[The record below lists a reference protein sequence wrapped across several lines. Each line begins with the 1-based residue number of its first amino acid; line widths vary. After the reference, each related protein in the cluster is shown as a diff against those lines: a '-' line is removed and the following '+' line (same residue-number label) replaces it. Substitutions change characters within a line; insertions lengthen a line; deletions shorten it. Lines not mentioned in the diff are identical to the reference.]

1 MPPTGAHTFQLAERE
16 GFEPPEVLPS
26 TVFKTAAIDRSA
38 ISPGA
43 KLGSTRNPPN
53 IFGQGA
59 AIPDRGRAG
68 TTPAARRIPPHF
80 VTLRKIGG
88 TLKHLKAVNKYF
100 WKYRWRFL
108 LGLLFII
115 LSNYFRILA
124 PQVTGYVVN
133 SVETELKKHTADS
146 AHAAQGA
153 PGAVKTGDNPASTA
167 AAQAPPA
174 GATPAASAPTA
185 DASPAKPAD
194 PRMKTA
200 ARDTANYDILVRKLI
215 RAIDARHPAFDGW
228 KVAICG
234 ITLLV
239 LALISGGFLFLM
251 RQTIIVMSRHIEFDQ
266 KNEIYAHY
274 QQLDVNFY
282 KTHSTGDLMSRMA
295 EDVSRVRMYT
305 GPATMYLANLL
316 VTIGFSLFFMLRKDA
331 LLSLYVLTPLPI
343 LAITI
348 YYVNTIIHKR
358 SEHIQALLSNLT
370 TNAQESYSGI
380 RVIKSFVQEK
390 AMLRFFGHNSEEYRK
405 NAVNLAKVEAIYF
418 PAMGLM
424 IGLSTLLAIMIGG
437 LYVIYGKHNTDIGT
451 ITEFVIYITML
462 TFPVSAIGW
471 VASMVQRASASQ
483 KRLNEFLDTVPA
495 IRNAPEAI
503 KMPLQGNISFQGVD
517 FTYPNTGIHALT
529 DFNLEIRKGEK
540 VVIIGRTGSGK
551 TTIAQLLL
559 RMYDPDKGRILIDN
573 TPLQHLDLQDLR
585 RQISFVPQDVFLFS
599 DTVTGNIQFGLERG
613 DDEKVRLAA
622 RYASVD
628 KEIDGFAE
636 KYQTVVGERGVTLS
650 GGQKQRISIA
660 RGLIKDP
667 EIIVFDDCLS
677 AVDAKTEKEILG
689 NLYQYLQHKTAII
702 ITHRI
707 FSLFDFDRI
716 VVLEEGRI
724 VESGTHQELIARNG
738 YYTYLYEQQQ
748 AENSPA

>member
-1 MPPTGAHTFQLAERE
+1 
-16 GFEPPEVLPS
+16 
-26 TVFKTAAIDRSA
+26 
-38 ISPGA
+38 
-43 KLGSTRNPPN
+43 
-53 IFGQGA
+53 
-59 AIPDRGRAG
+59 
-68 TTPAARRIPPHF
+68 
-80 VTLRKIGG
+80 
-88 TLKHLKAVNKYF
+88 LKHLKAVNKYF
-100 WKYRWRFL
+100 WRYRWRFL
-108 LGLLFII
+108 LGLVFII
-115 LSNYFRILA
+115 LSNYFRILT

-133 SVETELKKHTADS
+133 SVDQELKTTIDAKKP
-146 AHAAQGA
+146 AAAG
-153 PGAVKTGDNPASTA
+153 GAV
-167 AAQAPPA
+167 
-174 GATPAASAPTA
+174 SANT
-185 DASPAKPAD
+185 
-194 PRMKTA
+194 
-200 ARDTANYDILVRKLI
+200 RDTANYDILVRKLI
-215 RAIDARHPAFDGW
+215 RVLDTRHSTFGY
-228 KVAICG
+228 KVLTCG

-239 LALISGGFLFLM
+239 LALISGFFLFLM
-251 RQTIIVMSRHIEFDQ
+251 RQTIIVMSRHIEYDQ
-266 KNEIYAHY
+266 KKEIYDHY
-274 QQLDVNFY
+274 QQLDTNFY

-305 GPATMYLANLL
+305 GPAMMYLANLL
-316 VTIGFSLFFMLRKDA
+316 VTIGFSLFFMLRKNA

-380 RVIKSFVQEK
+380 RVIKSFVQEN
-390 AMLRFFGHNSEEYRK
+390 AMLRFFSHNSEEYRK
-405 NAVNLAKVEAIYF
+405 NAVGLAKVESIYF
-418 PAMGLM
+418 PSMGLM

-437 LYVIYGKHNTDIGT
+437 IYVIYGRHNTDMGT

-483 KRLNEFLDTVPA
+483 KRLNEFLDTEPA
-495 IRNAPEAI
+495 IQSPPAA
-503 KMPLQGNISFQGVD
+503 MTGTLQGTISFQHVD
-517 FTYPNTGIHALT
+517 FTYPNTGIHALK

-559 RMYDPDKGRILIDN
+559 RMYDPDKGKILIDG
-573 TPLQHLDLQDLR
+573 TDLRRYDLQDLR
-585 RQISFVPQDVFLFS
+585 RQISYVPQDVFLFS
-599 DTVTGNIQFGLERG
+599 DTVAGNIQFGLEKA
-613 DDEKVRLAA
+613 DEEKVRLAA

-628 KEIDGFAE
+628 KEIEGFSDRYA
-636 KYQTVVGERGVTLS
+636 TMIGERGVTLS

-667 EIIVFDDCLS
+667 EIIIFDDCLS

-689 NLYQYLQHKTAII
+689 NLYQYLQYKTAVI

-716 VVLEEGRI
+716 VVLEDGKI
-724 VESGTHQELIARNG
+724 VETGTHRELIAING

-748 AENSPA
+748 AENNPA

>member
-1 MPPTGAHTFQLAERE
+1 
-16 GFEPPEVLPS
+16 V
-26 TVFKTAAIDRSA
+26 
-38 ISPGA
+38 
-43 KLGSTRNPPN
+43 
-53 IFGQGA
+53 
-59 AIPDRGRAG
+59 
-68 TTPAARRIPPHF
+68 
-80 VTLRKIGG
+80 
-88 TLKHLKAVNKYF
+88 
-100 WKYRWRFL
+100 
-108 LGLLFII
+108 FII
-115 LSNYFRILA
+115 LSNYFRILT

-133 SVETELKKHTADS
+133 SVDKELQVNIDRN
-146 AHAAQGA
+146 
-153 PGAVKTGDNPASTA
+153 KTGSGSV
-167 AAQAPPA
+167 A
-174 GATPAASAPTA
+174 GTVGVG
-185 DASPAKPAD
+185 KPGGGENA
-194 PRMKTA
+194 MKPGGGENVVKPGGRENALKPGKLVNANT
-200 ARDTANYDILVRKLI
+200 RDTANYDILVRRFI
-215 RAIDARHPAFDGW
+215 RVLDARHSTFGY
-228 KVAICG
+228 KVVVCG

-239 LALISGGFLFLM
+239 LALFSGFFLFLM
-251 RQTIIVMSRHIEFDQ
+251 RQTIIVMSRHIEYDQ
-266 KNEIYAHY
+266 KKEIYDHY
-274 QQLDVNFY
+274 QLLDINFY

-305 GPATMYLANLL
+305 GPAMMYLANLL

-343 LAITI
+343 LAVTI

-380 RVIKSFVQEK
+380 RVIKSFVQEN
-390 AMLRFFGHNSEEYRK
+390 AMLRFFSHNSEEYRK
-405 NAVNLAKVEAIYF
+405 NAVNLAKVESIYF
-418 PAMGLM
+418 PSMGLM
-424 IGLSTLLAIMIGG
+424 IGLSTLLAILIGG
-437 LYVIYGKHNTDIGT
+437 IYVIYGRHNTDMGT

-483 KRLNEFLDTVPA
+483 KRLNEFLDTAPA
-495 IRNAPEAI
+495 IQSPPAAVTGT
-503 KMPLQGNISFQGVD
+503 LQGNISFQDVD
-517 FTYPNTGIHALT
+517 FTYPNTGIHALK

-559 RMYDPDKGRILIDN
+559 RMYDPDKGKILIDG
-573 TPLQHLDLQDLR
+573 TDLRRYDLQDLR
-585 RQISFVPQDVFLFS
+585 RQISYVPQDVFLFS
-599 DTVTGNIQFGLERG
+599 DTVSGNIQFGLEKA
-613 DDEKVRLAA
+613 DEEKVRLAA

-628 KEIDGFAE
+628 KEIEGFAE
-636 KYQTVVGERGVTLS
+636 RYQTIIGERGVTLS

-716 VVLEEGRI
+716 VVLEDGKI
-724 VESGTHQELIARNG
+724 VETGTHRELIAING

>member
-1 MPPTGAHTFQLAERE
+1 M
-16 GFEPPEVLPS
+16 
-26 TVFKTAAIDRSA
+26 
-38 ISPGA
+38 
-43 KLGSTRNPPN
+43 
-53 IFGQGA
+53 
-59 AIPDRGRAG
+59 
-68 TTPAARRIPPHF
+68 
-80 VTLRKIGG
+80 
-88 TLKHLKAVNKYF
+88 KHLKAVNKYF

-108 LGLLFII
+108 LGLVFII
-115 LSNYFRILA
+115 LSNYFRVLT

-133 SVETELKKHTADS
+133 SVDQVLKTAND
-146 AHAAQGA
+146 AKKA
-153 PGAVKTGDNPASTA
+153 
-167 AAQAPPA
+167 PA
-174 GATPAASAPTA
+174 GLRSDAARANT
-185 DASPAKPAD
+185 
-194 PRMKTA
+194 
-200 ARDTANYDILVRKLI
+200 RDTANYDILVRKFI
-215 RAIDARHPAFDGW
+215 RVLDTHHSTFGY
-228 KVAICG
+228 KVLMCG

-239 LALISGGFLFLM
+239 LALISGFFLFLM
-251 RQTIIVMSRHIEFDQ
+251 RQTIIVMSRHIEYDQ
-266 KNEIYAHY
+266 KKEIYDHY
-274 QQLDVNFY
+274 QQLDTNFY
-282 KTHSTGDLMSRMA
+282 RTHSTGDLMSRMA

-305 GPATMYLANLL
+305 GPAMMYLANLL

-343 LAITI
+343 LAVTI

-380 RVIKSFVQEK
+380 RVIKSFVQEN
-390 AMLRFFGHNSEEYRK
+390 AMLRFFSHNSEEYRK
-405 NAVNLAKVEAIYF
+405 NALGLAKVESIYF
-418 PAMGLM
+418 PSMGLM

-437 LYVIYGKHNTDIGT
+437 IYVIYGRHNTDMGT

-483 KRLNEFLDTVPA
+483 KRLNEFLDTEPA
-495 IRNAPEAI
+495 IQSPPAAVTST
-503 KMPLQGNISFQGVD
+503 LQGNISFQNVD
-517 FTYPNTGIHALT
+517 FTYPNTGIHALK
-529 DFNLEIRKGEK
+529 DFSLEIRKGEK

-559 RMYDPDKGRILIDN
+559 RMYDPDKGKILIDG
-573 TPLQHLDLQDLR
+573 TDLRRYGLQDLR
-585 RQISFVPQDVFLFS
+585 RQISYVPQDVFLFS
-599 DTVTGNIQFGLERG
+599 DTVAGNIQFGLEKA
-613 DDEKVRLAA
+613 DEEKVRLAA

-628 KEIDGFAE
+628 KEIEGFSDR
-636 KYQTVVGERGVTLS
+636 YSTMIGERGVTLS

-689 NLYQYLQHKTAII
+689 NLYQFLQYKTAII

-716 VVLEEGRI
+716 VVLEDGKI
-724 VESGTHQELIARNG
+724 VETGTHRELIAING

-748 AENSPA
+748 AENNPA

>member
-1 MPPTGAHTFQLAERE
+1 M
-16 GFEPPEVLPS
+16 
-26 TVFKTAAIDRSA
+26 
-38 ISPGA
+38 
-43 KLGSTRNPPN
+43 
-53 IFGQGA
+53 
-59 AIPDRGRAG
+59 
-68 TTPAARRIPPHF
+68 
-80 VTLRKIGG
+80 
-88 TLKHLKAVNKYF
+88 
-100 WKYRWRFL
+100 
-108 LGLLFII
+108 LGLIFII
-115 LSNYFRILA
+115 LSNYFRILT

-133 SVETELKKHTADS
+133 SVERQLQIKIDENKS
-146 AHAAQGA
+146 GGQAA
-153 PGAVKTGDNPASTA
+153 VPA
-167 AAQAPPA
+167 A
-174 GATPAASAPTA
+174 GANP
-185 DASPAKPAD
+185 
-194 PRMKTA
+194 
-200 ARDTANYDILVRKLI
+200 RDTANYDVLVRKFIGKLDSI
-215 RAIDARHPAFDGW
+215 HPHFDSY
-228 KVAICG
+228 KVAVCG
-234 ITLLV
+234 VTLLV
-239 LALISGGFLFLM
+239 LALISGFFLFLM
-251 RQTIIVMSRHIEFDQ
+251 RQTIIVMSRYIEYDQ
-266 KNEIYAHY
+266 KREIYDHY
-274 QQLDVNFY
+274 QQLDTNFY

-305 GPATMYLANLL
+305 GPAIMYLANLL

-343 LAITI
+343 LAVTI

-380 RVIKSFVQEK
+380 RVIKSFVQEN
-390 AMLRFFGHNSEEYRK
+390 AMLRFFSHNSEEYRK
-405 NAVNLAKVEAIYF
+405 NAVNLAKVESIYF
-418 PAMGLM
+418 PSMGLM

-437 LYVIYGKHNTDIGT
+437 IYVIYGKHNTDLGT

-483 KRLNEFLDTVPA
+483 KRLNEFLETTPA
-495 IRNAPEAI
+495 IQTPPAATRQT
-503 KMPLQGNISFQGVD
+503 LQGEISFQHVD
-517 FTYPNTGIHALT
+517 FTYPNTGIHALK

-551 TTIAQLLL
+551 TTVAQLLL
-559 RMYDPDKGRILIDN
+559 RMYDPDKGKILIDGTDLRN
-573 TPLQHLDLQDLR
+573 YNLQDMR
-585 RQISFVPQDVFLFS
+585 RQVSYVPQDVFLFS
-599 DTVTGNIQFGLERG
+599 DTVSGNIQFGL
-613 DDEKVRLAA
+613 DQADEEKTRQAA

-628 KEIDGFAE
+628 KEIEGFTDR
-636 KYQTVVGERGVTLS
+636 YSTLIGERGVTLS

-724 VESGTHQELIARNG
+724 VETGTHRELIAING

-748 AENSPA
+748 AENSPS